1 MISYLQAIDV
11 IRTFALNH
19 YFINK
24 FDFEFRE
31 QMPNLATLDEAYP
44 LLFVVP
50 IASDTIQNVNEFDID
65 VYCVD
70 RYQKDRTNVNYV
82 ISDCNQTLNDLVLW
96 LEEGQDS
103 IEIVSTSTQT
113 PINNDLLDYV
123 GGWVLRLRLQVEKI
137 GLCEIPFKGEQP
149 TPPSCP
155 SGFIRNSSGSFTEIV
170 PSGDTVILNDVQMSV
185 YDQND
190 NLLTA
195 VVIPSNIPQ
204 SIYVEIP
211 PCDDA
216 TIHNSDYSFSQS
228 LASGSDTLLE
238 DIRVNV
244 LNSQDTHINSPFNVP
259 SNFDVTVNFPD
270 TEIVLKDTLGTTI
283 STTNVPSGVSNDL
296 TAPNGIVHIKKENDG
311 TIANVSALSN
321 GTTEHIIQN
330 NDITVNLANPFSI
343 HAEDTLDIRLHKV
356 NGNDITPN
364 SVTYQ
369 GNQNRV
375 TIVAPN
381 SVITLKDSANATIS
395 TTNVQATESANITAP
410 DGAITVNGS
419 SVGGVKSN
427 GSRALLVKLDG
438 TNAGTYDGVNTINVT
453 SNPSDAW
460 VRPSG
465 WLALDTVGAGT
476 NNFSGLFAVYENQ
489 KNVCT
494 IQIAFP
500 SGTKVI
506 NWGDG
511 TTTTANSATLY
522 TKVYDYASLSST
534 ILVDEFGYNYKMAV
548 VNIPLITCTQL
559 YIERNTTATLINNG
573 RTLGWLD
580 VAFDCST
587 LTTLFMSINQ
597 GRCGILQ
604 RLLTYNVGTV
614 VDFQLAFC
622 PNLKVLKF
630 DFTKLSASASVS
642 FANSFLETRNE
653 NNNPIAVTNTA
664 LNGGFNVF
672 ATSRITKLGNL
683 NLSALTSGA
692 SMFINQFNIKQIGT
706 CNFPLVTTLA
716 NFQFSN
722 FALESIGTITTSG
735 SLTSINNAFYDCRNL
750 KSVNISNCANVT
762 TVGSAFLNCNSL
774 ESLILTGLTR
784 GFTVDDCN
792 MSATAINA
800 LFTSLGTASGA
811 QTINVRRNAGS
822 ATCNTS
828 IATAKGFTVVIA

>member
-31 QMPNLATLDEAYP
+31 QMPNLATIDEAFP
-44 LLFVVP
+44 LLFIVP
-50 IASDTIQNVNEFDID
+50 IASDTLKNVKEFEVD

-82 ISDCNQTLNDLVLW
+82 VSDCSQTLSDLVLW
-96 LEEGQDS
+96 LEEGQDD
-103 IEIVSTSTQT
+103 IEITGSNPQT

-123 GGWVLRLRLQVEKI
+123 GGWVQRLRLQVEKI
-137 GLCEIPFKGEQP
+137 GLCEIPFKGGQP

-155 SGFIRNSSGSFTEIV
+155 SGFIRNSDGSFTEIV
-170 PSGDTVILNDVQMSV
+170 PSGDTLELSDIMVYV
-185 YDQND
+185 YDQNE
-190 NLLTA
+190 NLLGYLRS
-195 VVIPSNIPQ
+195 PSNIDVN
-204 SIYVEIP
+204 ITVEIP

-216 TIHNSDYSFSQS
+216 TIHNSDYSFTQS

-244 LNSQDTHINSPFNVP
+244 LNSRDTHINSPFNVP
-259 SNFDVTVNFPD
+259 SNSDVTVNFPD

-283 STTNVPSGVSNDL
+283 STTNVPSGEANEIL
-296 TAPNGIVHIKKENDG
+296 APNGIVHIKKENDG
-311 TIANVSALSN
+311 TIANVSTPSGN
-321 GTTEHIIQN
+321 TTEYIIQN

-343 HAEDTLDIRLHKV
+343 HAEDSLDIRLHKV
-356 NGNDITPN
+356 NGNDITPS

-419 SVGGVKSN
+419 SVGSVKSN
-427 GSRALLVKLDG
+427 GSRDLFVKLNG
-438 TNAGTYDGVNTINVT
+438 ANAGTYDGVNTINVT
-453 SNPSDAW
+453 SSDAW

-511 TTTTANSATLY
+511 TTTTASSATLY

-580 VAFDCST
+580 IAFDCST

-630 DFTKLSASASVS
+630 DFTKLSATASVS
-642 FANSFLETRNE
+642 FANSFLETRDE

-672 ATSRITKLGNL
+672 ATSRITKLGNIS
-683 NLSALTSGA
+683 LSALTSA
-692 SMFINQFNIKQIGT
+692 SSMFINQFNIKQIGN

-722 FALESIGTITTSG
+722 FALEEIGVITTSG
-735 SLTSINNAFYDCRNL
+735 SLTSINNSFYDCRLIQDIEITNC
-750 KSVNISNCANVT
+750 SNVV

-774 ESLILTGLTR
+774 TRLILTGMTR

-792 MSATAINA
+792 MSATSINA